1 MGVMTDVSGR
11 SRSVVS
17 AAADLA
23 WVPHVP
29 PGGDVVRV
37 RHTACCGAF
46 ELASLGGQYFVL
58 RPAEV
63 PGEYEETA
71 RGRYIMAVA
80 AYVALLKQH
89 HAEHQGWA
97 QVPEHDEPLEHPI

>member
-1 MGVMTDVSGR
+1 MA
-11 SRSVVS
+11 S
-17 AAADLA
+17 APADLA
-23 WVPHVP
+23 WEPHVL

-63 PGEYEETA
+63 TGEYEETA
-71 RGRYIMAVA
+71 RGRYITAVA

-89 HAEHQGWA
+89 HAEHLRRGQT
-97 QVPEHDEPLEHPI
+97 PERDRLLDHPG